1 MTYVWLDTTTGM
13 RRFVNDIYLSS
24 CNHCGKTVSECRK
37 ADCYK
42 NPYEMTPYLPT
53 NMTKEN
59 EDEQPIA

>member
-37 ADCYK
+37 ADCWK
-42 NPYEMTPYLPT
+42 NPYELHHQPMQP
-53 NMTKEN
+53 NKESDN
-59 EDEQPIA
+59 GKLAD